1 MQLQKSFLL
10 FLCESPF
17 QHESAEQVC
26 EIAKSALKKGHRV
39 SIFMMMDGVY
49 NPVKSQNGAPFNT
62 TSISDRFSEL
72 LKQGVKMSACRVCM
86 ELRGVNETMYP
97 EGITAGGI
105 FDLSEMIAESDVVL
119 NFNGRQ

>member
-1 MQLQKSFLL
+1 LPKNFLL

-17 QHESAEQVC
+17 QHESAEQVFDIT
-26 EIAKSALKKGHRV
+26 EAALKKGHKV

-62 TSISDRFSEL
+62 VSISEKMSIL
-72 LKQGVKMSACRVCM
+72 LRQGVRIAACRVCM
-86 ELRGVNETMYP
+86 ELRGVDEKMYP
-97 EGITAGGI
+97 EGIIAGGI

>member
-1 MQLQKSFLL
+1 MTKSFLL

-26 EIAKSALKKGHRV
+26 EIAQSALSKGHKV

-62 TSISDRFSEL
+62 TSISDRMTNL
-72 LKQGVKMSACRVCM
+72 LKQGVKISACRVCM
-86 ELRGVNETMYP
+86 ELRGVTETMYP

-105 FDLSEMIAESDVVL
+105 FDLSELMAESDIVL